1 MVTTRKIHHTSLSRL
16 AFSSYN
22 MSDTLEE
29 QVRALTELV
38 KQLQADNQQLRGQAG
53 PSNISDSD
61 QDLPNNPTR
70 PTPVERLVCVP
81 RERKFSRFSGK
92 MSVDNMSVEDWIEEA
107 KRSLAVRSM
116 SKLEQALFL
125 YDVLDG
131 EAKREIKFSPAADR
145 NDPQRIFTIL
155 KNNFRCSKS
164 LNALYRQ
171 FYHRRQFESE
181 SVREYSHVLM
191 ELMEQI
197 KERDED
203 LEQSDRILRDQFV
216 EGLRNDKLQG
226 DLLDRI
232 SANQRLHFRD
242 IRNEALDWLNRRTQ
256 TTPRARAY
264 SCNSYEADTN
274 AVTASPSSELTELKE
289 CLRKQQSQLDAILTQ
304 LGQSR
309 SITSSTYRPAA
320 AQPRPYKFQADG
332 KPICLRCNQAGHI
345 ARMCRAFIPG
355 GQGVATRSDYHGGE
369 QTGASANSVMRQEN

>member
-81 RERKFSRFSGK
+81 RERKCSRFSGK

-155 KNNFRCSKS
+155 KNNVAPN
-164 LNALYRQ
+164 L
-171 FYHRRQFESE
+171 
-181 SVREYSHVLM
+181 LM
-191 ELMEQI
+191 L
-197 KERDED
+197 
-203 LEQSDRILRDQFV
+203 
-216 EGLRNDKLQG
+216 
-226 DLLDRI
+226 
-232 SANQRLHFRD
+232 
-242 IRNEALDWLNRRTQ
+242 
-256 TTPRARAY
+256 
-264 SCNSYEADTN
+264 C
-274 AVTASPSSELTELKE
+274 TASFITAGSLKVN
-289 CLRKQQSQLDAILTQ
+289 L
-304 LGQSR
+304 
-309 SITSSTYRPAA
+309 
-320 AQPRPYKFQADG
+320 
-332 KPICLRCNQAGHI
+332 
-345 ARMCRAFIPG
+345 
-355 GQGVATRSDYHGGE
+355 
-369 QTGASANSVMRQEN
+369 